1 MSITIRIRLESS
13 ELDESKKAG
22 NAHRPFSYLIDEPPS
37 HVVRRCPTIRAEK
50 VPNRLVRFRC
60 LRYRPPYRDNQLA
73 SRCICAEKEIITGR
87 DGSSL
92 SCPYTG
98 LICRPEYMSP
108 PRWRRT
114 FPGQPFLRPAT
125 DVIMDKIVSAGA
137 GGDVQNYLSC
147 GFNII
152 CRAQHSAHRRT
163 SEGHFRL
170 AASPAPQ
177 AQAGSPARQLSA
189 KTLR

>member
-1 MSITIRIRLESS
+1 MNQKRPVTRTGLFPTSSMSRRATWFE
-13 ELDESKKAG
+13 DA
-22 NAHRPFSYLIDEPPS
+22 RPFGQ
-37 HVVRRCPTIRAEK
+37 R
-50 VPNRLVRFRC
+50 RFRTGWFGFDASGTD
-60 LRYRPPYRDNQLA
+60 LPYRDNQLA
-73 SRCICAEKEIITGR
+73 SRRICAEKEIITGR

-125 DVIMDKIVSAGA
+125 DVIMDKIASAGA

-177 AQAGSPARQLSA
+177 AQAGSPARQFSS